1 MYQIEPIAALSDNYI
16 WCLYDPDS
24 GAALVVDPG
33 EANPVQAF
41 LEKNS
46 LSLERILLTHHHP
59 DHSGGIRKLVAGQ
72 DIPVQGP
79 AGSPYP
85 HITESLSEG
94 DAVHWRDF
102 VFEVLSVP
110 GHTLDHIAF
119 FTTRQATSTPLLF
132 SGDAL
137 FVCGCG
143 RLFEGE
149 PEQMQHSLS
158 KLLPLPEDT
167 LVCCGHEYTLANLAF
182 SRAVL
187 PGDEGLQAL
196 EERCQA
202 LRDNGQPTVPGTLGQ
217 EKRLNPFL
225 RWSDPQVIQAA
236 DEYARQAGLPETQGR
251 PEQVFAAIRH
261 WKDHF

>member
-16 WCLYDPDS
+16 WCLHDPDS

-33 EANPVQAF
+33 EAAPVQSF
-41 LEKNS
+41 LKEKG
-46 LSLERILLTHHHP
+46 LHLERILLTHHHP
-59 DHSGGIRKLVAGQ
+59 DHSGGIRKLVAGH
-72 DIPVQGP
+72 DIPVHGP

-85 HITESLSEG
+85 DITESLSEG

-102 VFEVLSVP
+102 VFEVLAVP

-119 FTTRQATSTPLLF
+119 FSTRQQTSTPLLF

-143 RLFEGE
+143 RLFEGQ
-149 PEQMQHSLS
+149 PEQMQHSLA
-158 KLLPLPEDT
+158 KLLPLPDDT

-182 SRAVL
+182 SLAVL
-187 PGDEGLQAL
+187 PEDQGLRAL
-196 EERCQA
+196 QTRCQA
-202 LRDNGQPTVPGTLGQ
+202 LRDQGLPTVPVSLGQ

-225 RWSDPQVIQAA
+225 RWDDKNVIESADRHAA
-236 DEYARQAGLPETQGR
+236 QSGLPVSEGR
-251 PEQVFAAIRH
+251 PDLVFAALRH